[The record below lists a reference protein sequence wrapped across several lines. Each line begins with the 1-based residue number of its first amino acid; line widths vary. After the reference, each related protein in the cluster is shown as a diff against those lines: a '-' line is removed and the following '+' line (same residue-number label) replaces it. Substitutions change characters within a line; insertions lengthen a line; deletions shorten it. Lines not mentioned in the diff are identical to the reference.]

1 MKAISLSAPLVA
13 CASALVLAGCS
24 SFDFFGFE
32 DNAPLHVVERPDDYT
47 SGSFGAEIAPTSLVT
62 GDENMDLVGVSAGRG
77 YPTVFYRLAAG
88 GKLVDVE
95 DPWRDFLLDSPTQ
108 AGIDGSGSSLVGL
121 PRWDRGDGQY
131 RLGCVAVGEPL
142 VADENGRVTIVC
154 EDEPMTLVEILS
166 SASGITDD
174 LQRRWFGHQLAAV
187 RPLDGENWLLAVA
200 TERVAMVFSSATAH
214 SQIAEPSYGSGE
226 FLGEVSEL
234 AAGRLADGR
243 IFLVVTAFDAS
254 EVYRMHLFVQ
264 DAPQGSSLPQVACVN
279 RTGAEGFAG
288 RMATGDLD
296 RDGNDEL
303 LVSAAAI
310 DGREEAVYLYDV
322 LALADAGP
330 TCNSDAPDPL
340 TEIVPRDGPL
350 AVTCEE
356 GCGFGT
362 ALAIGD
368 IATDDDGP
376 EVIVGAPGAKVE
388 GKRGAG
394 AVYVF
399 RGADVIAGGAVEVAG
414 QVAHSSPSG
423 GAGFGGGLAVA
434 PMAGRNE
441 LLIGVTKKGQL
452 VIAFC
457 TGVGEDIEQGADVT
471 SNASGTVVSTR
482 CRPK

>member
-1 MKAISLSAPLVA
+1 MKMSSIMSPLVVGA
-13 CASALVLAGCS
+13 AALALAGCS
-24 SFDFFGFE
+24 AFDFFGFE
-32 DNAPLHVVERPDDYT
+32 DNAPLHVVERPDDYP
-47 SGSFGAEIAPTSLVT
+47 SANFGAEIAPTSHVT
-62 GDENMDLVGVSAGRG
+62 GDDQLDLVGVSAGRG

-95 DPWRDFLLDSPTQ
+95 DPWRDFLLDSPAQ
-108 AGIDGSGSSLVGL
+108 AGIDGSGASLVGL

-131 RLGCVAVGEPL
+131 RHGCVAVGEPL
-142 VADENGRVTIVC
+142 VADEYGRVTIIC
-154 EDEPMTLVEILS
+154 EDDPTALIEILS
-166 SASGITDD
+166 SVSGITDD
-174 LQRRWFGHQLAAV
+174 LQRRWFGHQLAAI

-200 TERVAMVFSSATAH
+200 TERVAEVFSSAAAH
-214 SQIAEPSYGSGE
+214 SQIAVPSFGTGD
-226 FLGEVSEL
+226 FLGEVSEI

-243 IFLVVTAFDAS
+243 IFLAITTVDAS
-254 EVYRMHLFVQ
+254 EVSRLHLFTQ
-264 DAPQGSSLPQVACVN
+264 DAPHGSSLPQVACVN
-279 RTGAEGFAG
+279 RTGAAGFAG

-303 LVSAAAI
+303 LVSAAAV
-310 DGREEAVYLYDV
+310 DDRQEVVYLYDV
-322 LALADAGP
+322 LALEDAGS
-330 TCNSDAPDPL
+330 TCNSDAPEPL
-340 TEIVPRDGPL
+340 TEVTPGDGPL
-350 AVTCEE
+350 SVTCEE

-394 AVYVF
+394 AVFVYRGVEVF
-399 RGADVIAGGAVEVAG
+399 AGGAVEVAG